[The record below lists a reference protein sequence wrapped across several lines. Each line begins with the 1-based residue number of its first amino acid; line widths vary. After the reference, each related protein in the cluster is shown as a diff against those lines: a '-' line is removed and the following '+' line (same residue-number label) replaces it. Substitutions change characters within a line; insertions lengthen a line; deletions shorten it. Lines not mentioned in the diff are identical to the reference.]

1 MVHLRFLPK
10 EGGRVWDPKHRSWG
24 DFDELEEEVELKLED
39 PQELGARK
47 EDIADQD
54 EQHLV
59 LILSKADHP
68 GETEVI
74 QALGDM

>member
-47 EDIADQD
+47 
-54 EQHLV
+54 
-59 LILSKADHP
+59 
-68 GETEVI
+68 
-74 QALGDM
+74 